1 MSTNVYTC
9 TLLGMAVLSC
19 QKIEFGLYGIASH
32 LSHLPEAKKDRRFA
46 NLTAEIFLSSDPEHA
61 QLRKATL
68 GQLTPVFGDRLL
80 LSGSELE
87 EFVHDRNHVMHNFWR
102 DTRPLRGE
110 TAIPD
115 PDAYLRDFI
124 ARAEKFTRTIQGLIS
139 HMQEA
144 AAGKEGRFAE
154 LQITESDRE
163 NRAIYEQ
170 FAATQLL
177 DRDPGDSSTL
187 RRKDGDWHQ

>member
-1 MSTNVYTC
+1 MSTTIDTF
-9 TLLGMAVLSC
+9 TLLGIAVLLC

-32 LSHLPEAKKDRRFA
+32 LPHLPEAKKDRRFA
-46 NLTAEIFLSSDPEHA
+46 NLTAEIFLSSDPKHA

-80 LSGSELE
+80 LSGPELE
-87 EFVHDRNHVMHNFWR
+87 EFVIDRNRVMHNFWR
-102 DTRPLRGE
+102 DTRPRRGV

-144 AAGKEGRFAE
+144 AAGKEERLAE

-170 FAATQLL
+170 FVAART
-177 DRDPGDSSTL
+177 SES
-187 RRKDGDWHQ
+187 